1 MAMADALSLDDRA
14 LDFWLNQ
21 AERLAKE
28 VANEA

>member
-1 MAMADALSLDDRA
+1 MADALALDDRT

-28 VANEA
+28 YSHET